1 MKIQAKREYLSNFAL
16 AWNNCIE
23 VMLYQDYKLETGEE
37 RMDAWHRE
45 LEEMRIGID
54 PQYGIYFKDSAYESF
69 FIMKWLPE

>member
-1 MKIQAKREYLSNFAL
+1 
-16 AWNNCIE
+16 
-23 VMLYQDYKLETGEE
+23 MLYQDYKLETGEE